1 MTRSNSK
8 IIRDSLTK
16 ISISSYSIQAKMF
29 CGQVSRPRLYRLK
42 NEFRVTLFDQCC
54 RFHKV
59 DWLGIGKLE
68 SLLSQNLSGIV
79 KNCRTHAE
87 RIKIKTFHW
96 NQFLTYFSITRI
108 IKFNIKRL
116 KIFVFKIGFEYS
128 YWKIELRY
136 LYQI

>member
-87 RIKIKTFHW
+87 RIKRVHGVKTHTSDKNNDFPLKSISDL
-96 NQFLTYFSITRI
+96 FL
-108 IKFNIKRL
+108 NN
-116 KIFVFKIGFEYS
+116 
-128 YWKIELRY
+128 
-136 LYQI
+136 